1 MKTMPQADA
10 TMERL
15 ADKLKG
21 QRVALLTLLE
31 GRDELCSRPM
41 TPLQMDGAGAIW
53 MMASRRTME
62 PLLGT
67 RGSAPANLAFAD
79 PARSDYVSISGTAQ
93 IVDDA
98 ERKREL
104 WSLAGRV
111 WFDGPADPDL
121 VLLQFRPRHA
131 DLWDG
136 PGNAATRLLA
146 MGTSV
151 LAGREIGLGHKE
163 EIDVASPRR

>member
-1 MKTMPQADA
+1 MKTVQQADA

-15 ADKLKG
+15 AEKLKG
-21 QRVALLTLLE
+21 QRVALLTLQE
-31 GRDELCSRPM
+31 GPDELCSRPM

-62 PLLGT
+62 PLLG
-67 RGSAPANLAFAD
+67 RAPAPANLAFAD
-79 PARSDYVSISGTAQ
+79 PARSDYVSLCGTAEL
-93 IVDDA
+93 VDDA

-104 WSLAGRV
+104 WSLAGRA
-111 WFDGPADPDL
+111 WFDGPTDPDL
-121 VLLQFRPRHA
+121 VLLRVQPRHA

-136 PGNAATRLLA
+136 PNNAATRLLA
-146 MGTSV
+146 MGVSV

-163 EIDVASPRR
+163 EIDAGSPRR